1 MIAVLLLQRPN
12 DRIDPI
18 EVRLQPDPLST
29 TVPVMPRQA
38 APVAPSPAAPA
49 PSEAPRATDSAA
61 PPQTASQ
68 RPEPNST
75 RETQGAVGNS
85 PATRAPISVAP
96 RTRAPFP
103 SQAPQGGRSHDG
115 GGGILGGLL

>member
-1 MIAVLLLQRPN
+1 MTLSTPEL
-12 DRIDPI
+12 
-18 EVRLQPDPLST
+18 RLQQDPLST

-49 PSEAPRATDSAA
+49 PPEAPQATDSAA

-68 RPEPNST
+68 RPEPTSM
-75 RETQGAVGNS
+75 RESQGAVANS
-85 PATRAPISVAP
+85 PATRAPISVTP

-103 SQAPQGGRSHDG
+103 SQAPRGGGRSHDG
-115 GGGILGGLL
+115 GGGILG